1 MITRAGAR
9 RPPRSNLLRT
19 ILYTHLVASS
29 APRLRHPSIRALDE
43 AGIGFR
49 ILLRRRYLFLSRP
62 AAPAEKCSATKSSRQ
77 RPMGAM
83 KRRRRS
89 VRKRNRQRIAVH
101 CEAARTLRRGRGLT
115 FSRFQPAAFRRPTSF
130 PETECTAKPTDCRWR
145 SVSRARNLRMRQS
158 VRQVLLLAYLRRT
171 AAPRD
176 TGKTDWMAMTSNM
189 IEPQSFRN
197 LRATSLLESRWSPLI
212 NGHLILEATL
222 ATFRN

>member
-29 APRLRHPSIRALDE
+29 APRLRHPSARALDE

-62 AAPAEKCSATKSSRQ
+62 AAPAEKWGFPKRDQSSRQ

-89 VRKRNRQRIAVH
+89 VRKRNRQRIAAH
-101 CEAARTLRRGRGLT
+101 ARRLRQLA
-115 FSRFQPAAFRRPTSF
+115 P
-130 PETECTAKPTDCRWR
+130 
-145 SVSRARNLRMRQS
+145 
-158 VRQVLLLAYLRRT
+158 VR
-171 AAPRD
+171 
-176 TGKTDWMAMTSNM
+176 
-189 IEPQSFRN
+189 
-197 LRATSLLESRWSPLI
+197 
-212 NGHLILEATL
+212 
-222 ATFRN
+222 